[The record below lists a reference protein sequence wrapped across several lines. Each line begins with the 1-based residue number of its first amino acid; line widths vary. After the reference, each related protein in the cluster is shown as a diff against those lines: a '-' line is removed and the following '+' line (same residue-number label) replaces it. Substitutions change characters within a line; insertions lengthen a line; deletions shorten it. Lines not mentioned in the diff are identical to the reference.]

1 MQSVKQ
7 HLLERHVDL
16 DLHRPFIDEENSIA
30 TFLLYNLSGQICGYQ
45 QYRPHASKENHNDPR
60 VGRYFTRRTNNT
72 TAVFGLES
80 LKKNTNTV
88 FIVEG
93 IFDAT
98 RLTERGACA
107 LAMLSNNPSLT
118 VANFLYALGKRVI
131 AICDSDSAGKRLA
144 KFGDVAVFTSGK
156 DLGASTNEE
165 IESIIQR
172 FHR

>member
-7 HLLERHVDL
+7 HLIERHVDL
-16 DLHRPFIDEENSIA
+16 GLHRPIIDEENNIA

-45 QYRPHASKENHNDPR
+45 QYRPLASKENHNDPR
-60 VGRYFTRRTNNT
+60 TGRYYTRRTNNT

-80 LKKNTNTV
+80 LKKSTDTV

-98 RLTERGACA
+98 RLTERGYCA

-118 VANFLYALGKRVI
+118 VANFLFALGKRVV
-131 AICDSDSAGKRLA
+131 AICDADSAGKRLA
-144 KFGDVAVFTSGK
+144 KFGDVAIFTREK
-156 DLGASTNEE
+156 DLGASTETE
-165 IESIIQR
+165 INDIISKVL
-172 FHR
+172 